1 MNRALQA
8 AENEKMAVL
17 TPRQETA
24 RSLAYEIDKAG
35 GVVVNPMPLH
45 PDGRLRFQVVDA
57 SRPGVLQV
65 LSDLGFVPAFC
76 GMTFRICVDGTFR
89 PASIFEIDLPRE
101 RQPIPDDRV
110 HGELASSASKPS
122 YETEQL
128 MRYLGWPPSQK
139 QKR

>member
-1 MNRALQA
+1 
-8 AENEKMAVL
+8 MAVL
-17 TPRQETA
+17 TQRQETA

-35 GVVVNPMPLH
+35 GVVVNPMPLN

-65 LSDLGFVPAFC
+65 LTDLGFTPAFC

-101 RQPIPDDRV
+101 RQPILDDRTIR
-110 HGELASSASKPS
+110 GELASSAPKSNVEVEAIMK
-122 YETEQL
+122 
-128 MRYLGWPPSQK
+128 YLGWPK
-139 QKR
+139 